1 MNVDLVRE
9 RLQAYL
15 NRTLLSSHS
24 GFQELRNVMIHHPV
38 WGQRLNDI
46 IGMRVR
52 KSRLNGSLQLQL
64 KTSRIWFTVSW
75 HKCVPRTRAVR
86 CDAQPLEQKR
96 LTSAMRNAVRRQAMG
111 WKRIQGRAICCARC
125 KSSSHLHVDHLC
137 PPFIEIQ
144 TSFLAGRDDVPV
156 NFDMCS
162 KTCVSKFRKEDATF
176 KRHWQRYHKARATYQ
191 LLCRTCNAQKGAS
204 TPSKEQSEAAC
215 EG

>member
-1 MNVDLVRE
+1 MNVDAVRE
-9 RLQAYL
+9 HLQAYL
-15 NRTLLSSHS
+15 NRTLLSKHS
-24 GFQELRNVMIHHPV
+24 GFQELRSVMIHHPV
-38 WGQRLNDI
+38 WGRRINDI
-46 IGMRVR
+46 VGMRVR

-64 KTSRIWFTVSW
+64 KTNRIWFTVSW

-96 LTSAMRNAVRRQAMG
+96 LTSAMRYAVRRQAMG

-125 KSSSHLHVDHLC
+125 KSSSHLHVDHLS
-137 PPFIEIQ
+137 PPFIAIQ

-156 NFDMCS
+156 SFDMCS

-204 TPSKEQSEAAC
+204 TPSEEQSEAAC